1 MAFEEKDIATPRRT
15 KEIMA
20 RHGLEVKKSLGQNF
34 LVDSNILTRM
44 LDDVGVSK
52 ETNVIEIGPGIGA
65 LTERL
70 ARAAK
75 KVVAFEIDQRL
86 LPVLDETLA
95 PYDNVKIIHADILAV
110 NLRETLSQEFDLS
123 QPLLVVANLPYY
135 ITTPIIMNL
144 LESGIPIDGFAM
156 MMQKEVAQRMTAQP
170 GTKAYGSLTV
180 AIQYWCQARI
190 GFVVPRTVFNP
201 PPNIDSAILILTKR
215 EKPVVEVDDQTFF
228 FSLVRHSFTQ
238 RRKTLWNNLSKAY
251 VNESVTKSDLEKLL
265 AQVDIDPSRRAETL
279 KIEEFA
285 KLANAFYRAG
295 IR

>member
-1 MAFEEKDIATPRRT
+1 MAFEEKDIATPSRT

-44 LDDVGVSK
+44 LDEAGVSK

-95 PYDNVKIIHADILAV
+95 PYDNVNVIHADILEV
-110 NLRETLSQEFDLS
+110 NLAETLSQEFDLS
-123 QPLLVVANLPYY
+123 EPLLVVANLPYY

-144 LESGIPIDGFAM
+144 LESGLPIDGFAM

-190 GFVVPRTVFNP
+190 GFIVPRTVFNP

-215 EKPVVEVDDQTFF
+215 EKPVVAVDDQDFF
-228 FSLVRHSFTQ
+228 FALVRHSFTQ

-251 VNESVTKSDLEKLL
+251 VNESVTKADLEKLL
-265 AQVDIDPSRRAETL
+265 AQVQIDPSRRAETL
-279 KIEEFA
+279 TIEEFA
-285 KLANAFYRAG
+285 NLANAFYGAG